1 MVSRLQRILS
11 KLQSK
16 KPQEEGT
23 QAVRVGPLGSNKI
36 YYITTH
42 SDPSS
47 SNKSI
52 ILWNDILVVYP
63 NALFIQHDTRVIP
76 FLKGKDFKDLEPRRF
91 AAIPSV
97 VLEVVVHD
105 PMATTTLASAAITTT
120 PPTTTAIP
128 PPTTTTTT
136 QVERNR
142 SDTKTASTT
151 ASTTATAWTNH
162 SRSNNNTVVGLAPM
176 ENIKTEID
184 QVDDNNDNNDINDP
198 DPAPNNTQLTSTRF
212 GSAIATPSPTITKK
226 NTIDLISGLDNARDS
241 GSLATSSPYAVDI
254 ARTLS
259 KTMRHSD
266 PSPPSLG
273 QRNSS
278 SVKNGR
284 RVSSKQDNQLAVDWF
299 LDKAK
304 RGSVEAQ
311 IEIGHRYGTGQGVP
325 LDFAKALE
333 WYLKAAK
340 QGNADAQCCIGFMYE
355 RGQGIPRNDSTAMKW
370 YLKAAEQGNPPAQI
384 NIGFMFERGQ
394 GAPQDYSRAFDW
406 YLKAARQGFAQA
418 QTNLGFMY
426 QHGQGTPRNY
436 SKALEWY
443 LKAAE
448 QGATAAQMNLGCLY
462 HYGLGV
468 PRDYVK
474 ALMWY
479 QKAASQGDPQV
490 LKQIDILKRQTST
503 RM

>member
-23 QAVRVGPLGSNKI
+23 QAVRVGPLGSSKV

-76 FLKGKDFKDLEPRRF
+76 FLKGKDFKEY
-91 AAIPSV
+91 V
-97 VLEVVVHD
+97 VL
-105 PMATTTLASAAITTT
+105 A
-120 PPTTTAIP
+120 
-128 PPTTTTTT
+128 
-136 QVERNR
+136 NF
-142 SDTKTASTT
+142 
-151 ASTTATAWTNH
+151 
-162 SRSNNNTVVGLAPM
+162 VGLAPM

-184 QVDDNNDNNDINDP
+184 QVDDNNDNNDTNDP
-198 DPAPNNTQLTSTRF
+198 HPAPNNTQLTSTRF
-212 GSAIATPSPTITKK
+212 GSAIATPSPTVTKK
-226 NTIDLISGLDNARDS
+226 NTIDLVSGLDNGRDS